1 MAAVDAA
8 IDIRAMPADLFVIA
22 IGEDPDLD
30 TLVQMVSPPAEN
42 NVFLATTSGG
52 LRPSL
57 RAITDTVCEGGRI
70 EIFQM
75 FRIIFRLPLKTI
87 LLGIPFVSPRS
98 ISCVETR
105 SVFLPIRCNTESVRD
120 MVTSVFP
127 RFKQFVCSFSHWFI
141 IGILLLLTSS
151 FAYDGFALTTRLLD
165 GG

>member
-70 EIFQM
+70 EM

-105 SVFLPIRCNTESVRD
+105 SVFFTD
-120 MVTSVFP
+120 QM
-127 RFKQFVCSFSHWFI
+127 QH
-141 IGILLLLTSS
+141 
-151 FAYDGFALTTRLLD
+151 
-165 GG
+165 

>member
-75 FRIIFRLPLKTI
+75 FRKIFRLPLKTI

-105 SVFLPIRCNTESVRD
+105 SVFSTD
-120 MVTSVFP
+120 QM
-127 RFKQFVCSFSHWFI
+127 QH
-141 IGILLLLTSS
+141 
-151 FAYDGFALTTRLLD
+151 
-165 GG
+165 